1 MHSLEIVNGEKHYD
15 DYTVF
20 NQINYSFEA
29 GQTYA
34 LVGPSGGGKTTLL
47 NSIGRLEDLSSG
59 DIWLDNQ
66 NINTITILKYYR
78 EFIGYLF
85 QNYALVDEENV
96 QQNLNL
102 VKRHTT
108 DELSHQLTKYGLDT
122 SYLKRKVYT
131 LSGGEAQRV
140 ALTRLSLQD
149 PLIILADEPTGA
161 LDGQNRELV
170 LTSLREMANNGKLV
184 IVATHDDYV
193 SQWADNLLDIS
204 NFKQP
209 NEN

>member
-20 NQINYSFEA
+20 SQINYSFEA

-140 ALTRLSLQD
+140 ALTRLSLQN

-161 LDGQNRELV
+161 LDQQNRELV

>member
-1 MHSLEIVNGEKHYD
+1 MHSLKIVNGEKHYN

-20 NQINYSFEA
+20 SQVNYSFEP

-85 QNYALVDEENV
+85 QNYALVDEETV

-108 DELSHQLTKYGLDT
+108 DELSHQLTKYGLNT